1 MGFSTRSPDT
11 MTFNAMSQWWTGWLY
26 PIRLT
31 FRRLPSIASGQ
42 YYEDHDG
49 VFNRAGSTLAVPLL
63 GPVNGVHLTTHTR
76 CVVPSP
82 SSLPERSHSSFDPT
96 ASVTS
101 RSNAY

>member
-31 FRRLPSIASGQ
+31 FRRLPSVASGQ

-63 GPVNGVHLTTHTR
+63 GPVNGVHLRVRH
-76 CVVPSP
+76 
-82 SSLPERSHSSFDPT
+82 LPND
-96 ASVTS
+96 
-101 RSNAY
+101 

>member
-1 MGFSTRSPDT
+1 

-31 FRRLPSIASGQ
+31 FRRLPSVASGQ

-63 GPVNGVHLTTHTR
+63 PSKWGPPQNSFRILRKSRIRRFDVLLLISCITR
-76 CVVPSP
+76 
-82 SSLPERSHSSFDPT
+82 LGDKFGGT
-96 ASVTS
+96 L
-101 RSNAY
+101 SNRCTCSGRT

>member
-1 MGFSTRSPDT
+1 

-31 FRRLPSIASGQ
+31 FRRLPSVASGQ

-63 GPVNGVHLTTHTR
+63 GPVNGVHLIESAGFPSKITQSKIIEDEPPVRHT
-76 CVVPSP
+76 
-82 SSLPERSHSSFDPT
+82 L
-96 ASVTS
+96 
-101 RSNAY
+101 